1 MNNNQLL
8 TPSATNRRRFLHQL
22 SGAGLALGS
31 APWLVACGGGSD
43 TGPEATQ
50 AQPLNESR
58 SYFFNLSNSKPATEY
73 FLVAGTRHMKLA
85 KATAAD
91 LKAIQGDIPNL
102 PANGL
107 THVAHQIQM
116 SARSPQVC
124 YIKAVHGAGPADWD
138 MHSIFYHVPAT
149 GISPEAALQK
159 DCKKDGDLLRQG
171 FTLCPAGVPAGLG
184 SLMAT
189 ENFCVGPVYDKY
201 KDYFD
206 HAVALISNHPEI
218 GSFDAES
225 LNYIHQNI
233 ICSDPN
239 TYNLAVSL
247 FRQGAASKTE
257 NVGWA
262 TLVPFVDPNTGKVR
276 IDSNGQEV
284 CMVRYSATTLNLLG
298 LAIAS
303 VMPKVKNDANL
314 GANITGLPADQLNA
328 ALKGKMWVVRNGTPT
343 APGAGTAS
351 SALFTRTPV
360 ANAAATF
367 TSRDV
372 STGPGFNIINV
383 AGSGRTVTF
392 TVENWYLRYLGL
404 YARFLDGNGNPIKI
418 ADLPNDAKSQFSNN
432 NLNGTYD
439 GFISI
444 INQEL
449 VILGIPVKQ
458 NVQNFSIKIPD
469 NAASVT
475 ILAGGLGHGTKSY
488 PDTINPGAVMT
499 AVLDLALPGLFLV
512 MAAAQGLVS
521 LSTKLSVAT
530 KLLISTAQVF
540 ITAITDAGLVGTFGD
555 AKTFA
560 NLIVPV
566 ASTLL
571 KSAKELWPLVVESL
585 AEGEAIGVAEDCV
598 PFGIGLI
605 IQAVCA
611 VATAAQITETSV
623 EVANSPWTYATQ
635 VGLTHD
641 LTVTLNHD
649 PADVAGFPATATSYR
664 LLATCDGGSP
674 SDSGVIAMPA
684 GTRTAPLAYTFK
696 GLPSGGNVTVS
707 VAFSAGSTLVGTG
720 STGKVSNVLDTAS
733 ITIKELLVPLTSS
746 TRYTHREK
754 TALNSAG
761 RHVWLPTTMP
771 PPAPALNCGNQE
783 GNLCSL
789 VGITLSSP
797 FGAVGYG
804 WQASSKSV
812 TSSTGATGQLYQ
824 FANISFTEDPQVGYM
839 SSGVGFPLPARLAYD
854 RSSPNSHSFYIDTST
869 GKSVV
874 RRVNMTAV
882 TTPPTFDRPDSN
894 KSVGQ
899 FNFASDAFLIHP
911 TGKLISFNS
920 SLSKMEVL
928 TPADAPMSDAS
939 APLAQSYAGPGT
951 RDGLMNGPVCAAVA
965 PDGTILVIEQR
976 NNRIQAFDTGAN
988 PAPVF
993 GGGTS
998 TMALKQR
1005 SAAQYLDISVE
1016 FTGFIYVLLLD
1027 GDTGLFVLDIY
1038 TKAGAFLSSTS
1049 DMRASKLAIDLF
1061 RNAYTLNFE
1070 TIGNANFIEPSVSQW
1085 IPSVS

>member
-1 MNNNQLL
+1 MHNDQLPPPQD
-8 TPSATNRRRFLHQL
+8 TSRRRFLHQL
-22 SGAGLALGS
+22 SGAGLALGT
-31 APWLVACGGGSD
+31 APWLISCGGSD
-43 TGPEATQ
+43 SGPATPVK
-50 AQPLNESR
+50 PLNETR
-58 SYFFNLSNSKPATEY
+58 TYFFNLTNSQANTEY
-73 FLVAGTRHMKLA
+73 FLVAGSRHIKLA
-85 KATAAD
+85 KATLAD
-91 LKAIQGDIPNL
+91 LQTIHGDIPNL
-102 PANGL
+102 PADGL
-107 THVAHQIQM
+107 THVASQIQM

-124 YIKAVHGAGPADWD
+124 YIKAVHGTGPSDWH

-149 GISPEAALQK
+149 GISAEAALQK

-171 FTLCPAGVPAGLG
+171 FTSCPAGVPAGSG
-184 SLMAT
+184 SGSGSVLAAS
-189 ENFCVGPVYDKY
+189 NFCVGPVYDKY

-247 FRQGAASKTE
+247 VRQGAATKTE

-262 TLVPFVDPNTGKVR
+262 TLVPFIDPNTGKVR
-276 IDSNGQEV
+276 IDTNGQEV
-284 CMVRYSATTLNLLG
+284 CMVKYSATTLNMVG

-303 VMPKVKNDANL
+303 VLPKVKNDPNL

-383 AGSGRTVTF
+383 AGSDRTVNF
-392 TVENWYLRYLGL
+392 TIENWYLRYLGL

-418 ADLPNDAKSQFSNN
+418 SDLPADAKNQFPSN
-432 NLNGTYD
+432 NLNGTHD

-458 NVQNFSIKIPD
+458 NVQDFSIKIPD
-469 NAASVT
+469 MAASVT

-560 NLIVPV
+560 NLVAPV

-571 KSAKELWPLVVESL
+571 KSAKELWPLVTESL
-585 AEGEAIGVAEDCV
+585 AEGEAAGVAEDCI

-605 IQAVCA
+605 LQAVCA

-641 LTVTLNHD
+641 LAVTLNHD

-664 LLATCDGGSP
+664 LLAVCDGGTP

-684 GTRTAPLAYTFK
+684 GTRTTPLTYTFK
-696 GLPSGGNVTVS
+696 NLPSGGNVTVS

-720 STGKVSNVLDTAS
+720 STGQVSNVLDTAS
-733 ITIKELLVPLTSS
+733 ITIKELLVPLTAS
-746 TRYTHREK
+746 TQYSHREK
-754 TALNSAG
+754 TALDG
-761 RHVWLPTTMP
+761 TGKHIWLPTTTP
-771 PPAPALNCGNQE
+771 PPAPALNCGNQA

-804 WQASSKSV
+804 WQASSTSV

-839 SSGVGFPLPARLAYD
+839 SSGIGFPLPARLAYD
-854 RSSPNSHSFYIDTST
+854 RASPSSHSFYIDTST
-869 GKSVV
+869 GKSIV
-874 RRVNMTAV
+874 RRVSMTGV
-882 TTPPTFDRPDSN
+882 NTPPTFDRPDSN

-928 TPADAPMSDAS
+928 TPSDLPTSDAS
-939 APLAQSYAGPGT
+939 APLAQAYAGPGS

-965 PDGTILVIEQR
+965 PDGSIFVIEQR

-988 PAPVF
+988 PAPLF
-993 GGGTS
+993 GGTS

-1005 SAAQYLDISVE
+1005 SSASYLDISVE
-1016 FTGFIYVLLLD
+1016 FTGFIYVLLKD
-1027 GDTGLFVLDIY
+1027 ESTGLFVLDIY
-1038 TKAGAFLSSTS
+1038 TKQGIFLASTN

-1070 TIGNANFIEPSVSQW
+1070 TIGNASFIEPSVSQW
-1085 IPSVS
+1085 IPST